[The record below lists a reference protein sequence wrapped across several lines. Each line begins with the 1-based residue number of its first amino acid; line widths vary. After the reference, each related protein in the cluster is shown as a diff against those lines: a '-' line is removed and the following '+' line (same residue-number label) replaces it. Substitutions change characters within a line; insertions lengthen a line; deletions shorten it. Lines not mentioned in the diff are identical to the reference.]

1 MTGLG
6 NRQAFDISMI
16 QAISRFK
23 RTKEPFFLILMDVDK
38 FKPINDTKGLL
49 IGEGARP
56 ELVAGIRQIAL
67 GTKGILVVN
76 ELRTLHL
83 GPADVLVNIS
93 LDFADS
99 LDSADVEATVSAM
112 ERQVKETFPDV
123 SSIFIEAQKPGS

>member
-1 MTGLG
+1 
-6 NRQAFDISMI
+6 
-16 QAISRFK
+16 
-23 RTKEPFFLILMDVDK
+23 MDVDK